1 MATTIDQKVVEM
13 RFDNRDF
20 EKNTRQ
26 TMSTLEKLKEK
37 LHFKGASDGLEEIS
51 KAARKVDMNGLAD
64 GIQTVSAKFSAME
77 VIGTTALVNIT
88 NSAVNAGKRL
98 VSSISFDQIASGW
111 NKMGQQMS
119 SMQTL
124 MNSTGKSIEEI
135 EDYLNGLM
143 WYSDETSYSFTDM
156 TAALA
161 NMTATGGKIEKLV
174 PMIMG
179 MANATAYAGKG
190 AAEFSRVI

>member
-51 KAARKVDMNGLAD
+51 KAARKVDMNGLAE

-135 EDYLNGLM
+135 EDYLYDISVSKYDSHWWKNREVSTYDYG
-143 WYSDETSYSFTDM
+143 Y
-156 TAALA
+156 
-161 NMTATGGKIEKLV
+161 G
-174 PMIMG
+174 
-179 MANATAYAGKG
+179 
-190 AAEFSRVI
+190 